1 MVVVDSVE
9 VLVVIVVVVMVV
21 VVVTVAVV
29 VKIVEVPNIIKIL
42 QLLQMGWML
51 NVTMGTTAVESLNT
65 AGNIFLGQTE
75 APLLIRPFI
84 KDLTK

>member
-1 MVVVDSVE
+1 MDYQNS
-9 VLVVIVVVVMVV
+9 
-21 VVVTVAVV
+21 T
-29 VKIVEVPNIIKIL
+29 